1 MKINNKFLKKLNNLI
16 FIIIAISIIILS
28 IKYNQYSAEKKRFEL
43 IKLTKNEYFKQ
54 TTKFFLDNL
63 KSNFI
68 NISHVVRKDENF
80 NAILKNYDP
89 QTFADL
95 IYRIEKE
102 LKVE

>member
-1 MKINNKFLKKLNNLI
+1 MKVKINNKFLKKLNNLI

-68 NISHVVRKDENF
+68 NISHVVQKDEKF
-80 NAILKNYDP
+80 
-89 QTFADL
+89 
-95 IYRIEKE
+95 
-102 LKVE
+102 